1 MKKHTEEGL
10 VVLIKK
16 LESYIPEKDRTK
28 PSVSTSD
35 VAWQIDHSL
44 KVINRVSESLV
55 SSDPSAY
62 SSRFNWWR
70 FLLFNLNYIPRG
82 RAKSPKIVAPP
93 ELIYEAALHSQI
105 IEALINVEHVQKV
118 HENAYFKH
126 FIFGAL
132 NKQRTIRFL
141 HLHTNHHLKIIRDII
156 K

>member
-55 SSDPSAY
+55 SSDPLTY

-93 ELIYEAALHSQI
+93 ELISEAALHAQI

-118 HENAYFKH
+118 HINMLQ
-126 FIFGAL
+126 GNDL
-132 NKQRTIRFL
+132 NV
-141 HLHTNHHLKIIRDII
+141 HY
-156 K
+156 

>member
-1 MKKHTEEGL
+1 MRKHTVEGL
-10 VVLIKK
+10 VLLIKK

-28 PSVSTSD
+28 SSVTRSD

-44 KVINRVSESLV
+44 KVINRVSESLLN
-55 SSDPSAY
+55 SNPALY

-93 ELIYEAALHSQI
+93 EVISEEMLYAQVIEGLKNMEQI
-105 IEALINVEHVQKV
+105 TTINDRS
-118 HENAYFKH
+118 YFKH
-126 FIFGAL
+126 FIFGVL
-132 NKQRTIRFL
+132 DKRRTVRFL
-141 HLHTNHHLKIIRDII
+141 HLHTNHHLKIIREIL